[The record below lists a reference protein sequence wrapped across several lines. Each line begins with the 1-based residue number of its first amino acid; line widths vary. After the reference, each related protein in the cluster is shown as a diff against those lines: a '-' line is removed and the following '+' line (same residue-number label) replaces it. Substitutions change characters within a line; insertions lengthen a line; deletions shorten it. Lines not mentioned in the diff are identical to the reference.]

1 MTALRRVA
9 TLALILCLAACAA
22 RTGGWLE
29 RYPVVDG
36 HHSILD
42 EDRVTT
48 FNPAELDGFSR
59 REIELIF
66 GPPGDK
72 HLDQTRA
79 TSERVPMGA
88 TASIQQ
94 DDWVYLST
102 EGGHKLLLRFLDG
115 RLERLEVIPLEAGA
129 L

>member
-1 MTALRRVA
+1 MTALRLVA
-9 TLALILCLAACAA
+9 TLALILCLTACAA

-48 FNPAELDGFSR
+48 FDPAELDGFSR

-72 HLDQTRA
+72 DLSQTHDESARL
-79 TSERVPMGA
+79 PMGTKA
-88 TASIQQ
+88 NVSQ
-94 DDWVYLST
+94 DDWVYLSA
-102 EGGHKLLLRFLDG
+102 EGGHKLLLRFIDG
-115 RLERLEVIPLEAGA
+115 FLERLEVIPLEAGA